1 MFSEREKGFFDGR
14 KRRRTEGGREGGRRK
29 GRDSAAVPVAGIRAS
44 FHLVASFRRS
54 SFLSPCDFSR
64 WFVCQL
70 NVCSGSGRESGET
83 GESRQ
88 VHCLGQ
94 KFEIF

>member
-70 NVCSGSGRESGET
+70 NVCSGSGRESGNGRIEAGT
-83 GESRQ
+83 LPWSK
-88 VHCLGQ
+88 V
-94 KFEIF
+94 